1 MTHKPKDESNEVW
14 VNPRSNFF
22 RAGNPAWDRSSDASN
37 ARYLELADVALRP
50 AISAPPIPVEH
61 SQDSSESPIS
71 QQIEDSPVTNP
82 E

>member
-22 RAGNPAWDRSSDASN
+22 KSGHQAWDRRSLDASN

-50 AISAPPIPVEH
+50 AVSVPPIPVDH
-61 SQDSSESPIS
+61 SHNSTKSPIADLGKTGDQS
-71 QQIEDSPVTNP
+71 
-82 E
+82 